1 LKIAYYVI
9 NLDRSPDRLA
19 AISADAAGSGLQLQR
34 VPAVDGARVPA
45 EERRRILDE
54 AGFRRLHGK
63 IPMDG
68 EYGCYASHLDAFE
81 EFLAGDADAAVI
93 FEDDVRPTRDFL
105 PVVEAIV
112 AIDDWDLVKLMHHR
126 MPALRSRRSLGGGR
140 ELGLAW
146 FGPTGSSACYLINRR
161 AAEVLR
167 QHLVPMRLPYD
178 VALERGWALG
188 LRVRHVRPDLVSS
201 NAATKKSLIGGTKK
215 YAAARLAPW
224 RRLSTLAFRTSELLR
239 RTFYVARARDRS

>member
-1 LKIAYYVI
+1 MKIAYYVI

-19 AISADAAGSGLQLQR
+19 AISADAAGIGLDLQR
-34 VPAVDGARVPA
+34 VPAVDGAPVSQA
-45 EERRRILDE
+45 ERRHILDE
-54 AGFRRLHGK
+54 PGFRRLHGK

-68 EYGCYASHLDAFE
+68 EYGCYASHLAVLDR
-81 EFLAGDADAAVI
+81 FLGSDADAAVI
-93 FEDDVRPTRDFL
+93 FEDDVRPGSDFV
-105 PVVEAIV
+105 PTVV
-112 AIDDWDLVKLMHHR
+112 AIAATDDWDLVKLMHHR
-126 MPALRSRRSLGGGR
+126 LPAFRSCRTLGEGR

-161 AAEVLR
+161 AAQSLR

-188 LRVRHVRPDLVSS
+188 LRVRHVRPDLVTG
-201 NAATKKSLIGGTKK
+201 NVATQKSLIGGTKR

-224 RRLSTLAFRTSELLR
+224 RRITTLGFRTSELVR
-239 RTFYVARARDRS
+239 RAAYAARASERP

>member
-1 LKIAYYVI
+1 MKIAYYVI

-19 AISADAAGSGLQLQR
+19 AISADAAACGLELQR
-34 VPAVDGARVPA
+34 VRAVDGATAPPA
-45 EERRRILDE
+45 EKRQLLDE

-68 EYGCYASHLDAFE
+68 EYGCYASHLDVLDG
-81 EFLAGDADAAVI
+81 FLAGDADAAVI
-93 FEDDVRPTRDFL
+93 FEDDVRPAADFL
-105 PVVEAIV
+105 PTIEAITAV
-112 AIDDWDLVKLMHHR
+112 DDWDLVKLMHHR
-126 MPALRSRRSLGGGR
+126 LPAFRPRRTLGPGR

-146 FGPTGSSACYLINRR
+146 FGPTGSSACYLLNRR
-161 AAEVLR
+161 AATRLR

-188 LRVRHVRPDLVSS
+188 LRLRHVRPDLVEH
-201 NAATKKSLIGGTKK
+201 NVATMKSLIGGTKK

-224 RRLSTLAFRTSELLR
+224 RRLSTLAFRTSELFR
-239 RTFYVARARDRS
+239 RAAYAARASERR